1 VQFLGGPDE
10 IRTAALGR
18 MLAAILWVTLVVA
31 PLALLL
37 LLQIQFLP
45 YHNWWITWLNR
56 IALVLDL
63 GLIWWLWGIKIL
75 RSSANHSKARSWRS
89 PVVTSIAVVLAV
101 CTMFFAW
108 TLATIPGEWQED
120 HLPYHAALGFLRARI
135 FTGPVDYTTR
145 RRRSFISNTLVLP
158 GFDIYEALKID
169 DPKKVE
175 WKQHLID
182 LRGRD
187 LRGAWLERAVLTR
200 ADLTGAQLQ
209 RANLGLAQLKG
220 VWLDRAQLQGT
231 ILVGA
236 QLQGASLER
245 ANLDGASLEMA
256 QLQGAYLGVAELQG
270 ALLAH
275 AHLQGADLHSAELQ
289 GASLI
294 SAQLQGASL
303 QNAKLQGAFLGYAR
317 LQGASLQGAQLQ
329 GAWLGHASLWRA
341 QLKRSVFENI
351 FDAGGKINWSPI
363 ETNWTP
369 IEPDSPSRTWTDAT
383 YAELRQSIEREV
395 PQGSFTWGIPEV
407 SLRNLALD
415 RVAILDCEKR
425 DDDALASCDPSD
437 LPPDAVKQWK
447 KMLEAASVDPNA
459 YAKALTAILGDLLCS
474 HQADRLDVLHGL
486 LITDRGDTNPD
497 GPALLKRIT
506 STECPL
512 SVDLTDADNH
522 YVAAASGGKPP

>member
-1 VQFLGGPDE
+1 
-10 IRTAALGR
+10 

-270 ALLAH
+270 A
-275 AHLQGADLHSAELQ
+275 
-289 GASLI
+289 SLI